1 MVSFQWVFEVV
12 GSLGELLAFG
22 DNVTV
27 VLNLLIGFICI
38 GFERTASFFFFC
50 FCLLVG
56 RVMCCFWLCC
66 GFICVNF
73 SNRICSGFIAMGGL
87 KLMVYCNE

>member
-1 MVSFQWVFEVV
+1 MKGVFEVV

-38 GFERTASFFFFC
+38 GFERAACIFFFFV
-50 FCLLVG
+50 CLVDG
-56 RVMCCFWLCC
+56 LCVVF
-66 GFICVNF
+66 GYVVVLCVNF
-73 SNRICSGFIAMGGL
+73 SN
-87 KLMVYCNE
+87 

>member
-1 MVSFQWVFEVV
+1 VGGFVKGFFEVV

-38 GFERTASFFFFC
+38 GFERAACIFFFF
-50 FCLLVG
+50 LLGG
-56 RVMCCFWLCC
+56 RVMRCFWLCC
-66 GFICVNF
+66 GFMCQF
-73 SNRICSGFIAMGGL
+73 LQSNMQWFYSNGWP
-87 KLMVYCNE
+87 

>member
-1 MVSFQWVFEVV
+1 VGGFVKGFFEVV

-38 GFERTASFFFFC
+38 GFERAAGIFFFFAWWTGYAL
-50 FCLLVG
+50 FLVMLWFY
-56 RVMCCFWLCC
+56 VSISPIEYAVVL
-66 GFICVNF
+66 
-73 SNRICSGFIAMGGL
+73 
-87 KLMVYCNE
+87 